1 MPVAAF
7 NETKSFFNLCDLG
20 ICFPSLGRD
29 RIHSVFFIFQV
40 TLEHVVIL
48 KLTYW
53 EEQNKLFYGSLFSEH
68 VGGRAGTVHRSSLC
82 GLQSCNSSQHS
93 PVPLRSLNVPF
104 TWPSPLCNKQFR
116 SHAEGIG
123 EVSAKPKPK

>member
-40 TLEHVVIL
+40 TLEHFVSL
-48 KLTYW
+48 KLTYC
-53 EEQNKLFYGSLFSEH
+53 EEQNKLFCRSLSFFLFFSEH
-68 VGGRAGTVHRSSLC
+68 
-82 GLQSCNSSQHS
+82 
-93 PVPLRSLNVPF
+93 
-104 TWPSPLCNKQFR
+104 
-116 SHAEGIG
+116 IG
-123 EVSAKPKPK
+123 E